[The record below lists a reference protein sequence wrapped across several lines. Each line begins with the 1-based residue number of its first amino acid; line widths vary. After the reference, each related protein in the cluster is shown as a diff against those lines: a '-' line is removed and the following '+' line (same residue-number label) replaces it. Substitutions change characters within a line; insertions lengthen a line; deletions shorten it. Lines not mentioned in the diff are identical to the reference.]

1 MDKKKIMAICGV
13 IFVIVFIAVC
23 IVIVHFSKQNLETTQ
38 KEYDQTVEKYGQVE
52 KETVN
57 ILVAKFNTEIM
68 DSGLNTPASDDYM
81 VVEDNT
87 YWYALTDDISYY
99 LKPVE
104 FSGKKENDILDMSA
118 LYLEKDGYN
127 EETSTE
133 YVKKLIKAN
142 NSDLTE
148 NEIDTLIKEAK
159 KLSAKK
165 EMSNNGKGISVGF
178 VEVNDHYEYQVVRLN
193 K

>member
-1 MDKKKIMAICGV
+1 MDKKKFMAICGV

>member
-165 EMSNNGKGISVGF
+165 EMSNNGKGISVRF
-178 VEVNDHYEYQVVRLN
+178 VESNDHYEYQVIRLN

>member
-178 VEVNDHYEYQVVRLN
+178 VEANDHYEYQVIRLN